1 MSLNVPSQIAG
12 LELLQGADRAAGF
25 CARLPGVM
33 RDLVQPARTG
43 ASVTYFFK
51 FGVWQRGEELQK
63 HSFRVPDESET
74 ILLYSDK

>member
-1 MSLNVPSQIAG
+1 
-12 LELLQGADRAAGF
+12 
-25 CARLPGVM
+25 M
-33 RDLVQPARTG
+33 RDSVQPARTG

-74 ILLYSDK
+74 SLLYSDK